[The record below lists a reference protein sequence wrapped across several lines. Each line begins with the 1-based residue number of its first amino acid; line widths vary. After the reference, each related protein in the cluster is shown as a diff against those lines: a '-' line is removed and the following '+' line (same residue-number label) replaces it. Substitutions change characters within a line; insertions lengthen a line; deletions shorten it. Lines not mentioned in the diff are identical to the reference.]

1 MTATATPPSDCVLI
15 LGGGL
20 MGLALAHQLARRG
33 RSVLVLS
40 RRRSEAAGFV
50 AAGMLAPHAEGLGG
64 ALLALGQASLE
75 RIPAWVAGIEAD
87 SGLGCGLR
95 PCGIVVPFATA
106 AERDAYPTAAWGRA
120 LDRPA
125 LEREIPGIGPL
136 WRTGLLF
143 EQDGQI
149 DNRRRLMR
157 ALERACVQRG
167 VRFEEG
173 SEVLELITAAGERA
187 TSQTTAAAAPSTSTH
202 EGASADASTKP
213 APEPAGRPGS
223 PAAAQQAAATGGP
236 PAAGRIPSSGADP
249 ALRPEPGPGTAP
261 LADSRPRLEAVRLRR
276 ADGSELTLACRAAV
290 LACGAWSAR
299 LLPQLPVFPVK
310 GQMLSLQGPIGAL
323 PRVVFGPGTYL
334 VPREDGLLV
343 VGATSEA
350 EAGFAE
356 GLTPFGQQRLE
367 AGIAALLPAAS
378 QWPPMERWWG
388 FRPCTP
394 DEGPLLGPGPIAGLW
409 LATGHH
415 RNGVLLAAISSE
427 LVAALI
433 APDQQDCQPW
443 PAPAALEALTPFRWD
458 RFRAPLQ
465 PPGPA
470 TVAPPAPEPSP
481 DER

>member
-1 MTATATPPSDCVLI
+1 MLGRSLVVWVCLASQAPLPPLINQGVSEPDESLMPLPSGAAAGLNGARDDDSEDVLAMTAAATPPSDCVLI

-64 ALLALGQASLE
+64 ALLTLGQASLE

-95 PCGIVVPFATA
+95 SCGIVVPFATA

-173 SEVLELITAAGERA
+173 SEVLELITASG
-187 TSQTTAAAAPSTSTH
+187 
-202 EGASADASTKP
+202 TK
-213 APEPAGRPGS
+213 
-223 PAAAQQAAATGGP
+223 
-236 PAAGRIPSSGADP
+236 PSSGADP
-249 ALRPEPGPGTAP
+249 APSPEPRPGTAP
-261 LADSRPRLEAVRLRR
+261 LADSRPSLEAVRLRR

-343 VGATSEA
+343 VGATSEP

-367 AGIAALLPAAS
+367 AGIAVLLPAAS

-427 LVAALI
+427 LVAREI
-433 APDQQDCQPW
+433 SREPGPDDGEILS
-443 PAPAALEALTPFRWD
+443 AFRWD
-458 RFRAPLQ
+458 RFAAAAQQ
-465 PPGPA
+465 P
-470 TVAPPAPEPSP
+470 
-481 DER
+481 R